1 MFTQQ
6 ASGSDMTAAI
16 SSCFRRRR
24 CSKFPFKGRLE
35 AVLYTGWARTFSN
48 GPTVPRDQYDV
59 VIAGGG
65 VMGCSSAYFL
75 ARRIPGHSVC
85 IIERDTKVLCAC
97 FLLCVCGF
105 GEFVNRLEGEQIV
118 SLFGYVCRDFDWP
131 DPFGQIPCRVHVA
144 L

>member
-1 MFTQQ
+1 MFTRQ

-16 SSCFRRRR
+16 SSCFRRR
-24 CSKFPFKGRLE
+24 CLKVPFKGRLE

-48 GPTVPRDQYDV
+48 GPTMPRDHYDV

-65 VMGCSSAYFL
+65 VMGCSSGYFL

-131 DPFGQIPCRVHVA
+131 DPFDQIPCRVHVA